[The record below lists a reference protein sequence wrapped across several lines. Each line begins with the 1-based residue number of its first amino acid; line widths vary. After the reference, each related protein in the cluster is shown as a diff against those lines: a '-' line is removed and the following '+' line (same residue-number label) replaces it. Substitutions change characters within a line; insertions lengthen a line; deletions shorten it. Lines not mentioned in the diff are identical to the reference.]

1 MRNRSVCAAL
11 SIALMLS
18 VCAFTACDRSS
29 KQICIELP
37 DSASTLILTAEPT
50 YTPSSTAVS
59 EPTSA
64 ITSDPTQIPTTP
76 PTDTPDPTAAPTPK
90 PTNTPKPTATPTP
103 KPTSTP
109 KPTHKPLTDGEKARL
124 INFDN
129 RLPKGYAPHDLVN
142 AKALLGSSGTV
153 KSDSILIQH
162 EVGVQLKKMFE
173 AAYSEGITCKYRI
186 NSAYRTM
193 EKQWQMWNNKLA
205 QNPHYADDP
214 YSNPVGV
221 MPGDAS
227 EHVAGLAVDL
237 ASTDFPQEDAAFGNT
252 KEGKWLYNNAH
263 RFGFIL
269 RYPADKTHI
278 TGVKSEPWHFRY
290 VGVELAKR
298 IKASGC
304 CMEEY
309 FG

>member
-11 SIALMLS
+11 SIALTLS
-18 VCAFTACDRSS
+18 VCAFTACDRGS
-29 KQICIELP
+29 KQICIDLP
-37 DSASTLILTAEPT
+37 DSASSLILTAEPT

-64 ITSDPTQIPTTP
+64 ITPEPTQIPTTP
-76 PTDTPDPTAAPTPK
+76 PTDTPEPTAAPTPK
-90 PTNTPKPTATPTP
+90 PTNTPKPTAAPTP

-129 RLPKGYAPHDLVN
+129 RLPKGYVPHDLVN
-142 AKALLGSSGTV
+142 AKVLLGSSGTV
-153 KSDSILIQH
+153 KTDSILIQY
-162 EVGVQLKKMFE
+162 EVGVQLKKMFDV
-173 AAYSEGITCKYRI
+173 AYSEGITCKYRI

-278 TGVKSEPWHFRY
+278 TGV
-290 VGVELAKR
+290 
-298 IKASGC
+298 
-304 CMEEY
+304 
-309 FG
+309 